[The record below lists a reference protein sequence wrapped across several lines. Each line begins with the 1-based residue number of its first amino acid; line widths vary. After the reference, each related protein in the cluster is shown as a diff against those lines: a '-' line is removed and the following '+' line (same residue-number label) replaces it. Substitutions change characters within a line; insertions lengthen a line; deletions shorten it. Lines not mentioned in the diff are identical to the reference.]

1 MHLPNVQ
8 STCALIRN
16 LGRLHWRRDLISYWL
31 LQTKMHPR
39 LHVLPFNMYS
49 AKPLVN
55 IARKWAFPKQLP
67 AKGMIGQGRQ
77 ILAVHGNSC
86 RYSRSFLPLMW
97 KFQVDFPPSWY
108 QNKSFVGDQPR
119 SVVNAAELSIQF
131 TFWKRMEGWYPDVLY
146 RREGKIGHGHAP
158 KKQTIRMKESESI
171 EDRFCPAGG
180 VLPCSHPPHSQG

>member
-131 TFWKRMEGWYPDVLY
+131 TFWKRMEDG
-146 RREGKIGHGHAP
+146 
-158 KKQTIRMKESESI
+158 IRMCCIAERENWPWPCTQKTNHQNERKREHWGPFLP
-171 EDRFCPAGG
+171 RGRG
-180 VLPCSHPPHSQG
+180 VAL